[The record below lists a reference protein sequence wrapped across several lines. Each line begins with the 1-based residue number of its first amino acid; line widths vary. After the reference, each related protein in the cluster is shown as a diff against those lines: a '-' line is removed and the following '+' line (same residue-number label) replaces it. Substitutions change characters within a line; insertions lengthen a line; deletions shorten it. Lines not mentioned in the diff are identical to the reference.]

1 MSNTTSDILM
11 SAAELEPGQRMRLCC
26 PTCGGGSSKEL
37 SLSVSVDDT
46 GAVLWNCFRAACGV
60 SGRHGGGTLVRERHM
75 PRQQT
80 ARPFRGE
87 LATLTEDQECY
98 LLKKIGW
105 TEQHLSMA
113 RPRWAPEKERYAFPI
128 FGPMGARRGY
138 VLRSYAENIGSA
150 PKALT
155 RMDVAEPH
163 LSWYRFASDT
173 PVTIIVEDIPSAVR
187 AAKYV
192 NAVSLCGT
200 GAGPDYVNEISAHT
214 QNVVWALDADAT
226 RLSIDLHRNNALLFH
241 NSRVLPLEKDLKDM
255 SEKELAELLG
265 GIK

>member
-1 MSNTTSDILM
+1 MNTTSDILM
-11 SAAELEPGQRMRLCC
+11 SAAELEPGQRMRLLC
-26 PTCGGGSSKEL
+26 PTCGGGSSGEL
-37 SLSVSVDDT
+37 TLSVSVDDT
-46 GAVLWNCFRAACGV
+46 GAVLWHCFRASCGA
-60 SGRHGGGTLVRERHM
+60 SGRHGGGRLIRERHT

-87 LATLTEDQECY
+87 LQTLTEDQACFLHER
-98 LLKKIGW
+98 IGW
-105 TEQHLSMA
+105 TEQHISMA
-113 RPRWAPEKERYAFPI
+113 RPRWAPEEQRYAFPV
-128 FGPMGARRGY
+128 FGPMGTRRGY
-138 VLRSYAENIGSA
+138 VLRSYATNIGSA

-155 RMDVAEPH
+155 RMDVEEPH

-187 AAKYV
+187 AAMYV

-200 GAGPDYVNEISAHT
+200 GAGPDYVNEISAHA

-226 RLSIDLHRNNALLFH
+226 RLAVKLHRYNSLLFRD
-241 NSRVLPLEKDLKDM
+241 SRVLPLEKDLKDM
-255 SEKELAELLG
+255 SEEELAEVLG